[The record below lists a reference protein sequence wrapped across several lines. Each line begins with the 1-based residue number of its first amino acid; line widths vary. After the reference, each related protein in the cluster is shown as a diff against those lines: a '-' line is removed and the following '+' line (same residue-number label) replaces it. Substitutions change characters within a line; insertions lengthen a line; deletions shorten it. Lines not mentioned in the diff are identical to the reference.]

1 MKWAKVLLIIAVP
14 LLIMG
19 LALGTAGIA
28 MACPDGPTQI
38 DSNGGIV
45 APSSGDSVI
54 TPTDA
59 GSPPPAEAQTS
70 TNTISFLIPVVAV
83 AASVGGL
90 AIAAF
95 VLRKRIHRK
104 ISPRTCDLLPSPVE
118 GSN

>member
-14 LLIMG
+14 LLILG

-38 DSNGGIV
+38 GPDGGIV
-45 APSSGDSVI
+45 APSSSDSVI
-54 TPTDA
+54 TPTEA
-59 GSPPPAEAQTS
+59 GSPPPAETQTS
-70 TNTISFLIPVVAV
+70 TNTISFLIPAVV

-118 GSN
+118 DSN

>member
-14 LLIMG
+14 LLILG

-38 DSNGGIV
+38 GSDGGIV
-45 APSSGDSVI
+45 TPSSGDSTAPPIVETDP
-54 TPTDA
+54 TPTVA
-59 GSPPPAEAQTS
+59 SQASP
-70 TNTISFLIPVVAV
+70 NIILFLIPV

-104 ISPRTCDLLPSPVE
+104 INPRTCELLPNPVE
-118 GSN
+118 GYN